1 MILYIGLNMAKEKKK
16 QMVNIN
22 FVVEESFKQEM
33 LEQAEKEYR
42 NLSNFIGYAVRRY
55 LDEVKEKVKR
65 KKR

>member
-1 MILYIGLNMAKEKKK
+1 MAKEKKK

-42 NLSNFIGYAVRRY
+42 NLSNFIGYVVRRY
-55 LDEVKEKVKR
+55 LDEVKEKEKR
-65 KKR
+65 KK

>member
-1 MILYIGLNMAKEKKK
+1 MYIGLSMAKEKKK

-42 NLSNFIGYAVRRY
+42 NLSNFIGYVVRRY
-55 LDEVKEKVKR
+55 LDEVKEKEKR
-65 KKR
+65 KK